1 MIIEADTKNGNGHI
15 APMAPIPGSIV
26 KAVCSVQ
33 ATMAAVAKGEFNKHG
48 GYKFTSTDDIYASTT
63 LKLGEVGLMIY
74 PLELEPTQEIQS
86 TVPVYDKEGNRTG
99 EKQITKLRFRIGYML
114 ATEQDSWFDPRSSRT
129 LVVLHTGPQTFGAAE
144 SYCQKAY
151 LRALFKIPT
160 GEKDLDAMPQGDTL
174 QDQLG
179 PERVKRKS
187 SAAGKRDG
195 DDATFKALMVRL
207 EKPSGAIECAEAW
220 NSHSTWLSTAPSR
233 WYTMLLEAYVMS
245 MKGFGVEVDIDA
257 HSQEMLQAA
266 E

>member
-1 MIIEADTKNGNGHI
+1 MEPATNGITTI
-15 APMAPIPGSIV
+15 AHMPGSIV
-26 KAVCSVQ
+26 KAICAVQ
-33 ATMAAVAKGEFNKHG
+33 ATIASVSKAEVNRHG
-48 GYKFTSTDDIYASTT
+48 GYKFTSTDDIYAAVT
-63 LKLGEVGLMIY
+63 LKLGEVGLAIF
-74 PLELEPTQEIQS
+74 PLELEPTQDIQS
-86 TVPVYDKEGNRTG
+86 FVPVFDKEGNETG
-99 EKQITKLRFRIGYML
+99 KKQITKLRFRFGYML

-129 LVVLHTGPQTFGAAE
+129 LIVLHTGPQTFGAAE
-144 SYCQKAY
+144 SYCQKAF

-160 GEKDLDAMPQGDTL
+160 GERDLDAMPQGDTL

-195 DDATFKALMVRL
+195 DDKTFKDLMAKL
-207 EKPSGAIECAEAW
+207 ENPGGAIECAETW
-220 NSHSTWLSTAPSR
+220 NSNAVWLSTAPSR

-257 HSQEMLQAA
+257 HSQELMQAA